1 MKTKLLAILA
11 MILGVGIWTL
21 IGIST
26 FREGNQPKAR
36 EATPTEQTTSTETF
50 GALATPPEQENPIS
64 EPLPSPTPTTKPTT
78 TRSTQT
84 TQPKTTNPAP
94 ASQGTGIPKTINI
107 PKLGIQASVESVGLD
122 SAGRMDVPKK
132 WANVAW
138 YNLGYKVGRSG
149 GSAVMS
155 GHLDTSSGA
164 PAVFYNIEKLNPG
177 DELFVTDVTGAK
189 YKYRVVEKQV
199 YPWDGLPLQRIF
211 GSSGIDGLNLITCD
225 GAWDR
230 NTRNYSQRMVIYSV
244 LSN

>member
-1 MKTKLLAILA
+1 MKTKLLAISA

-26 FREGNQPKAR
+26 FRELNQPQA
-36 EATPTEQTTSTETF
+36 ATTDSTQEDTASETF
-50 GALATPPEQENPIS
+50 GALSGPEPANPIS

-84 TQPKTTNPAP
+84 TQSKTTNPAP

-107 PKLGIQASVESVGLD
+107 PKLGINASVESVGLD

-138 YNLGYKVGRSG
+138 YNLGYKVGYSG
-149 GSAVMS
+149 GAAVMS

-177 DELFVTDVTGAK
+177 DEIIVTDTTGAK

-199 YPWDGLPLQRIF
+199 YPWDALPLQRIF
-211 GSSGIDGLNLITCD
+211 GSAGTDGLNLITCD

-230 NTRNYSQRMVIYSV
+230 NARNYSQRMVIYSV
-244 LSN
+244 LI

>member
-1 MKTKLLAILA
+1 MT
-11 MILGVGIWTL
+11 LGVGIWTL

-26 FREGNQPKAR
+26 FREGNQPKA
-36 EATPTEQTTSTETF
+36 ATSLTQQDTGSETF
-50 GALATPPEQENPIS
+50 GALLGGTDQENPVS
-64 EPLPSPTPTTKPTT
+64 EPLPSPTTKPTT
-78 TRSTQT
+78 VRSTQAT
-84 TQPKTTNPAP
+84 GQQTTNISPS
-94 ASQGTGIPKTINI
+94 SQGAGVPKTISV
-107 PKLGIQASVESVGLD
+107 PKLGIQAPVESVGLD

-149 GSAVMS
+149 GGAVMS

-177 DELFVTDVTGAK
+177 DEIIVTDTMGAK

-199 YPWDGLPLQRIF
+199 YQWDTLPLQRIF
-211 GSSGIDGLNLITCD
+211 GSAGVDGLNLITCD